1 MSHQEEELENDNAG
15 APQRAEPPVPQ
26 LADVPEEEWNYS
38 TGQAFAGCG
47 VIGAVVLAIILP
59 IVLGIFM
66 ASPWALIIGF
76 GVPGLL
82 ALVCVVIIAQMTR
95 NKRQE
100 RRATLT
106 QSDEE

>member
-1 MSHQEEELENDNAG
+1 MSHDEQPNRNTESPG
-15 APQRAEPPVPQ
+15 RAEPPVPQ
-26 LADVPEEEWNYS
+26 LADVPPEEWNYS

-66 ASPWALIIGF
+66 ESPWAQIIGF
-76 GVPGLL
+76 GIPGVL
-82 ALVCVVIIAQMTR
+82 ALVCVAIIAQMTR
-95 NKRQE
+95 NKRLE
-100 RRATLT
+100 RRASMA